1 GIGNTARY
9 EYNLSSSNG
18 WTKCAYHSAFR
29 GYAESM
35 FDRFW
40 RSIVLWAEIGE
51 SRLIGPE
58 MVPETTDKVV
68 LIKERLKA
76 ERDRQK
82 IYADNRHK
90 PLELKL
96 VIKYGSKRH
105 L

>member
-1 GIGNTARY
+1 VAEGIGNTARF
-9 EYNLSSSNG
+9 ENNLSSLNG
-18 WTKCAYHSAFR
+18 WTNIRYAPFEALYGRKC
-29 GYAESM
+29 
-35 FDRFW
+35 
-40 RSIVLWAEIGE
+40 RSIVLWAEIRE

-68 LIKERLKA
+68 LIKESLKA